1 MSLQSRRMRKLQNSN
16 RAGLLV
22 VCLIVIVLGA
32 AMAVGSASLRQKS
45 SEYEQQKEALAAK
58 IAGEQQ
64 RSLDLEDYQNY
75 TKSKKFIEEM
85 AKEKLGL
92 VNPDEIIFKAQ

>member
-85 AKEKLGL
+85 AKEKQGL